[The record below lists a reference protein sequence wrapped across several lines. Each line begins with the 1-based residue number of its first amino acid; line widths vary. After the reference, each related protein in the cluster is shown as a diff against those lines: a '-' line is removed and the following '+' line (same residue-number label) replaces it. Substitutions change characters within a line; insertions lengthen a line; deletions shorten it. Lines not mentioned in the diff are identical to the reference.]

1 MYLHGR
7 GKMILRRLFRK
18 FIPAILMCIGISVMA
33 TQLDDALNAA
43 KKGEFELAY
52 KIFLPLAEQ
61 GNSAAQNFIGYM
73 FQRGDGV
80 QRNDIQA
87 AKWWRLAAEN
97 GLADAQNNLGVIFA
111 EGKGVIQS
119 DVESAKW
126 YRLAADQGYA
136 VAQSNMGAIYGQ
148 GLGVK
153 QDWVESTKWYRMAAE
168 RGDPLGQANLGV
180 AYANA
185 QGVKR
190 DFVQAYAWY
199 TLAIENFPKVDHFGR
214 DRALKNR
221 MVIEKLMTS
230 DEIAKAKLMIAK
242 LQNRQ

>member
-1 MYLHGR
+1 MYLHG
-7 GKMILRRLFRK
+7 GEKMIFRRLFRK
-18 FIPAILMCIGISVMA
+18 FIPVILMCIGFSVMA

-221 MVIEKLMTS
+221 NVIEQLMS
-230 DEIAKAKLMIAK
+230 SEEMAKAKLVIANFK
-242 LQNRQ
+242 NK